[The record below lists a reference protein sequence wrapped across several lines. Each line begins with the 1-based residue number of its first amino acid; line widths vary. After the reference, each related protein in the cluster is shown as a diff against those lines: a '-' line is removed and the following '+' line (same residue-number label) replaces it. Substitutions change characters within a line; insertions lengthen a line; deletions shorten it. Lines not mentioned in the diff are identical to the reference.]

1 MKLDILYILLILLST
16 YGLDRSIGALRTV
29 RTVRTCL
36 AWTCPDFVNIKKR
49 ERVFK
54 NMTSTF
60 LKIKIESLL
69 TLHEKLKIN

>member
-16 YGLDRSIGALRTV
+16 YGSDRTKPGTLRTV

-36 AWTCPDFVNIKKR
+36 AWTCPDFVNNLER

-54 NMTSTF
+54 NMTSKF

-69 TLHEKLKIN
+69 TLHEN